1 MSKTNSSTTQQFD
14 TLFAGP
20 ARAYAALSLE
30 FTEKLAAAQ
39 FEAARAYTDLS
50 LAQARAW
57 LDVKDVEGFKQI
69 VESQQKVA
77 QDLGNRVKG
86 DAEKV
91 VTLSQEFLQKGQ
103 KLTEENVKAAS
114 AAR

>member
-1 MSKTNSSTTQQFD
+1 MSKTNPSATQQFE
-14 TLFAGP
+14 TLFVAP
-20 ARAYAALSLE
+20 SRAFGSLGLE
-30 FTEKLAAAQ
+30 YTEKLLAAQ
-39 FEAARAYTDLS
+39 FDAARAYTDLS

-57 LDVKDVEGFKQI
+57 LDVKDIEGLKQVVEA
-69 VESQQKVA
+69 QQKAA
-77 QDLGNRVKG
+77 QELGERVKG